1 MHMASKYV
9 LLMRGINVN
18 GVSMKMKDL
27 KDALIG
33 LGYPDVQTILATGN
47 IILTQD
53 ASQAF
58 GELETAEIARALG
71 KEFQYDCH
79 LFLRTG
85 DEIGDVVA
93 AASAVEVPDEFH
105 HYCLFCDHK
114 EVVSELSGLFASAP
128 KAPGERFIP
137 VGREAF
143 WIVPKGSTL
152 GTDFGSKVLGKKA
165 YKSRLTSRNINTVN
179 KIYAACSK

>member
-1 MHMASKYV
+1 M
-9 LLMRGINVN
+9 LMRGINVN
-18 GVSMKMKDL
+18 GVSIKMKEL

-33 LGYPDVQTILATGN
+33 FGYPHVQTVLATGN
-47 IILTQD
+47 IILTRD
-53 ASQAF
+53 ASKAF
-58 GELETAEIARALG
+58 GELEAAEIAQALG

-85 DEIGDVVA
+85 EEIGNIVA
-93 AASAVEVPDEFH
+93 SASAVEVPDEFH
-105 HYCLFCDHK
+105 HYCLFCDQA
-114 EVVSELSGLFASAP
+114 EVVSELSGLFTSVS
-128 KAPGERFIP
+128 KTPGERFIP

-152 GTDFGSKVLGKKA
+152 GSDFGSKVLGKKA

-179 KIYAACSK
+179 KIYAACSN

>member
-1 MHMASKYV
+1 M
-9 LLMRGINVN
+9 N
-18 GVSMKMKDL
+18 GVSIKMKDL
-27 KDALIG
+27 KEALVG

-47 IILTQD
+47 IILTLD
-53 ASQAF
+53 ASEAF
-58 GELETAEIARALG
+58 GELEVAEIAQALG

-85 DEIGDVVA
+85 DEIGDIVA
-93 AASAVEVPDEFH
+93 AASASAVEAPDEFH
-105 HYCLFCDHK
+105 HYCLFCDQA
-114 EVVSELSGLFASAP
+114 EVVSELSELFASVP

-137 VGREAF
+137 VGRDAF
-143 WIVPKGSTL
+143 WIVPKGSTT

-179 KIYAACSK
+179 KIYAICAK